1 MKFYTN
7 VQQWGNSL
15 LVRGVNDDGQ
25 RVMQRHK
32 DFSPTLYLRSQNPT
46 QFKTLEGQY
55 VEDFKPGSIKESR
68 EFLEEYKEV
77 ENFKVYGQTQFLYQW
92 ISDNFYQQEEI
103 PFDTKQI
110 SVISLDI
117 ETETEYGFP
126 NIQTA
131 NEGILLITIQDSL
144 TKNLITWGTR
154 PYTGKNTQ
162 VEYRYFE
169 NEADMLRDWIK
180 WLNQFKP
187 DVITGWNT
195 RFFDIPYLVNRV
207 ERILGEEEV
216 RRISPWKIVKG
227 GKMTVAGR
235 EQVYYDIFGIGG
247 IDYLELFRKYRG
259 IGYESFALAHIA
271 NVELGSEKLD
281 HSEYENFKDFYTQDW
296 TKFVDY
302 NIRDVELVSQLEDK
316 LGLIE
321 LQITMAY
328 DFRVNY
334 EDVFS
339 QVRCWDMLIYNYL
352 RRRNIVIPPKSFHNK
367 DTAYAGAYVK
377 DPIVGQHDWVMSFD
391 LNSLYPHLIMQYN
404 ISPDTIVNDKLDVTV
419 DKLLDQQ
426 VDTTHLQSS
435 NLTMA
440 ANGQC
445 FKKEVQGFLPKM
457 MEEIYETRTFYKKK
471 MLEAEQEYQITKN
484 PELQNFISRYN
495 NIQMA
500 KKIALNSAYGAL
512 GNQYF
517 RYFDIRQAEGITL
530 SGQLSIRW
538 IEKALNKYFRKLMKD
553 NDEETNY
560 VIASDT
566 DSVYINLSKLVYKV
580 YNEGEPLSKDQSKT
594 LTPKI
599 VKFLDRVGT
608 EKIEPFIDKCYQDL
622 ATYMNAYDQK
632 MFMKREVIADRGI
645 WTAKKRYVLNV
656 HNSEGVQYAEPKLK
670 IMGLEVVKS
679 STPAPVRKMLK
690 DAISTIV
697 NGTQDDLIEFVDK
710 TREEFFKL
718 PPEEIAFP
726 RSVNGVE
733 KYKSD
738 LRVYTKGTP
747 MHVRGA
753 LMYNQTVKN
762 KKISKRYP
770 QIKDGEKIKFVHLKM
785 PNPIGENIISFL
797 STLPTEFDL
806 HRYIDYEMQFEKAF
820 LDPLSFISQSIGWQL
835 EKVASLEDF
844 FG

>member
-180 WLNQFKP
+180 WLNEFKP

-235 EQVYYDIFGIGG
+235 EQVYYDIFGIAG

-271 NVELGSEKLD
+271 NV
-281 HSEYENFKDFYTQDW
+281 
-296 TKFVDY
+296 
-302 NIRDVELVSQLEDK
+302 
-316 LGLIE
+316 
-321 LQITMAY
+321 
-328 DFRVNY
+328 
-334 EDVFS
+334 
-339 QVRCWDMLIYNYL
+339 
-352 RRRNIVIPPKSFHNK
+352 
-367 DTAYAGAYVK
+367 
-377 DPIVGQHDWVMSFD
+377 
-391 LNSLYPHLIMQYN
+391 
-404 ISPDTIVNDKLDVTV
+404 
-419 DKLLDQQ
+419 
-426 VDTTHLQSS
+426 
-435 NLTMA
+435 
-440 ANGQC
+440 
-445 FKKEVQGFLPKM
+445 
-457 MEEIYETRTFYKKK
+457 
-471 MLEAEQEYQITKN
+471 
-484 PELQNFISRYN
+484 
-495 NIQMA
+495 
-500 KKIALNSAYGAL
+500 
-512 GNQYF
+512 
-517 RYFDIRQAEGITL
+517 
-530 SGQLSIRW
+530 
-538 IEKALNKYFRKLMKD
+538 
-553 NDEETNY
+553 
-560 VIASDT
+560 
-566 DSVYINLSKLVYKV
+566 
-580 YNEGEPLSKDQSKT
+580 
-594 LTPKI
+594 
-599 VKFLDRVGT
+599 
-608 EKIEPFIDKCYQDL
+608 
-622 ATYMNAYDQK
+622 
-632 MFMKREVIADRGI
+632 
-645 WTAKKRYVLNV
+645 
-656 HNSEGVQYAEPKLK
+656 
-670 IMGLEVVKS
+670 
-679 STPAPVRKMLK
+679 
-690 DAISTIV
+690 
-697 NGTQDDLIEFVDK
+697 
-710 TREEFFKL
+710 
-718 PPEEIAFP
+718 
-726 RSVNGVE
+726 
-733 KYKSD
+733 
-738 LRVYTKGTP
+738 
-747 MHVRGA
+747 
-753 LMYNQTVKN
+753 
-762 KKISKRYP
+762 
-770 QIKDGEKIKFVHLKM
+770 
-785 PNPIGENIISFL
+785 
-797 STLPTEFDL
+797 
-806 HRYIDYEMQFEKAF
+806 
-820 LDPLSFISQSIGWQL
+820 
-835 EKVASLEDF
+835 
-844 FG
+844 

>member
-7 VQQWGNSL
+7 VQQWGNNL
-15 LVRGVNDDGQ
+15 LVRGVDSSGR
-25 RVMQRHK
+25 RVMQRYK
-32 DFSPTLYLRSQNPT
+32 DYSPTLFISSPKPSKYQ
-46 QFKTLEGQY
+46 TLDGKY
-55 VEDFKPGSIKESR
+55 VDEFKPGSIKESR
-68 EFLEEYKEV
+68 EFLERYKDV
-77 ENFKVYGQTQFLYQW
+77 PNHAIYGQTQFVYQW
-92 ISDNFYQQEEI
+92 ISDNFIDEREI
-103 PFDTKQI
+103 PFDTSKVSI
-110 SVISLDI
+110 MSLDI
-117 ETETEYGFP
+117 ETSSEEGFP
-126 NIQTA
+126 NIETA
-131 NEGILLITIQDSL
+131 NEQVLLITVKES
-144 TKNLITWGTR
+144 TSKMFVSWGLK
-154 PYTGKNTQ
+154 PFDNKYKD

-169 NEADMLRDWIK
+169 DEKDMLRDFIK
-180 WLNQFKP
+180 FLNQIKP

-195 RFFDIPYLVNRV
+195 KFFDIPYIVNRV
-207 ERILGEEEV
+207 ERLLGEEQV
-216 RRISPWKIVKG
+216 RLISPWKIVKG
-227 GKMTVAGR
+227 GKVNIKGR
-235 EQVYYDIFGIGG
+235 DQQYYDIFGMASL
-247 IDYLELFRKYRG
+247 DYMDLYRKFTYTVQ
-259 IGYESFALAHIA
+259 ESYALNHIA
-271 NVELGSEKLD
+271 NVELGEKKLSHD
-281 HSEYENFKDFYTQDW
+281 EYENFATFYKTDW
-296 TKFVDY
+296 QKFVEY
-302 NIRDVELVSQLEDK
+302 NIRDVELVSMLEDK
-316 LGLIE
+316 LGLID
-321 LQITMAY
+321 LCLTMAY

-334 EDVFS
+334 EDVYS
-339 QVRCWDMLIYNYL
+339 QVRCWDMLIYNHL
-352 RRRNIVIPPKSFHNK
+352 RRKNIVIPPKKQNLK

-377 DPIVGQHDWVMSFD
+377 DPIVGQHNWVMSFD

-404 ISPDTIVNDKLDVTV
+404 ISPDTIVDNRLDVSVT
-419 DKLLDQQ
+419 KLLNKE
-426 VDTTHLQSS
+426 VDTSS
-435 NLTMA
+435 LSEQNLSMA

-445 FKKEVQGFLPKM
+445 FTNEKQGFLPAM
-457 MEEIYETRTFYKKK
+457 MEEIYEGRTYFKKK
-471 MLEAEQEYQITKN
+471 MIEKQKEYELSKDKN
-484 PELQNFISRYN
+484 LIKDISRLN

-500 KKIALNSAYGAL
+500 KKISLNSAYGAL

-517 RYFDIRQAEGITL
+517 RYFDVRQAEGITL
-530 SGQLSIRW
+530 SGQLSIKW
-538 IEKALNKYFRKLMKD
+538 IEKALNKYF
-553 NDEETNY
+553 NDLLKTNTEY

-566 DSVYINLSKLVYKV
+566 DSVYINMAPLVKSV
-580 YNEGEPLSKDQSKT
+580 FKDETDKN
-594 LTPKI
+594 KI
-599 VKFLDRVGT
+599 VSFLDKVASQ
-608 EKIEPFIDKCYQDL
+608 KIEPFIENSYQEL
-622 ATYMNAYDQK
+622 ASYVNAYQQK
-632 MFMKREVIADRGI
+632 MVMKREVIADKGI
-645 WTAKKRYVLNV
+645 WTAKKRYILNV

>member
-180 WLNQFKP
+180 WLNEFKP

-235 EQVYYDIFGIGG
+235 EQVYYDIFGIAG

-377 DPIVGQHDWVMSFD
+377 DPIVGQHDWVMSFRFE
-391 LNSLYPHLIMQYN
+391 
-404 ISPDTIVNDKLDVTV
+404 
-419 DKLLDQQ
+419 
-426 VDTTHLQSS
+426 QS
-435 NLTMA
+435 
-440 ANGQC
+440 
-445 FKKEVQGFLPKM
+445 
-457 MEEIYETRTFYKKK
+457 
-471 MLEAEQEYQITKN
+471 
-484 PELQNFISRYN
+484 
-495 NIQMA
+495 
-500 KKIALNSAYGAL
+500 
-512 GNQYF
+512 
-517 RYFDIRQAEGITL
+517 
-530 SGQLSIRW
+530 
-538 IEKALNKYFRKLMKD
+538 
-553 NDEETNY
+553 
-560 VIASDT
+560 
-566 DSVYINLSKLVYKV
+566 
-580 YNEGEPLSKDQSKT
+580 
-594 LTPKI
+594 
-599 VKFLDRVGT
+599 
-608 EKIEPFIDKCYQDL
+608 
-622 ATYMNAYDQK
+622 
-632 MFMKREVIADRGI
+632 
-645 WTAKKRYVLNV
+645 
-656 HNSEGVQYAEPKLK
+656 
-670 IMGLEVVKS
+670 
-679 STPAPVRKMLK
+679 
-690 DAISTIV
+690 ISTLNHAIQYL
-697 NGTQDDLIEFVDK
+697 T
-710 TREEFFKL
+710 
-718 PPEEIAFP
+718 
-726 RSVNGVE
+726 
-733 KYKSD
+733 
-738 LRVYTKGTP
+738 
-747 MHVRGA
+747 
-753 LMYNQTVKN
+753 
-762 KKISKRYP
+762 
-770 QIKDGEKIKFVHLKM
+770 
-785 PNPIGENIISFL
+785 
-797 STLPTEFDL
+797 
-806 HRYIDYEMQFEKAF
+806 
-820 LDPLSFISQSIGWQL
+820 
-835 EKVASLEDF
+835 
-844 FG
+844 